1 MSPTLLGGSAP
12 STGTGSPTSSS
23 NGTTGSANSTGG
35 SRRDF
40 DALLKGSTENPRP
53 SEASAKPKPK
63 NADSGQ
69 GNNNSTAA
77 KDPSAKRSTDKPGH
91 ADDASGDATAPTTA
105 SAEASSPAEPAASD
119 EVDAAPWPPL
129 GLAGLAL
136 TGLVPAA
143 TDAQAAAAASTPV
156 VADPLLAGKA
166 DNLLTAN
173 PAAPAPGGPATGAPA
188 VNTAAT
194 SADAGPIALPLD
206 AAANDDIGLPKA
218 LADALTAGATD
229 ADAPATPFLHALQ
242 TAAELKTGTASAP
255 FAGSPTATPHV
266 GGESFDEDISARIGW
281 LADQKIGHATIK
293 VTPHDL
299 GLIEVRLQ
307 MDGDKV
313 HASFSSAHADVRH
326 ALESTLP
333 RLREML
339 NDQGFQLGNA
349 DVGHQHTA
357 QDGKSGG
364 GNSQRGGIGGG
375 DEPAMVETTISSA
388 QLMRQRGL
396 VDAYA

>member
-12 STGTGSPTSSS
+12 STGTSTSSASAGSS
-23 NGTTGSANSTGG
+23 NSASGAAGG
-35 SRRDF
+35 RQDF
-40 DALLKGSTENPRP
+40 DALLKGGNDSARAT
-53 SEASAKPKPK
+53 EASAKPKPRS
-63 NADSGQ
+63 ADSSQ
-69 GNNNSTAA
+69 SKDASTAA
-77 KDPSAKRSTDKPGH
+77 KDPTGKRSTEKPGH
-91 ADDASGDATAPTTA
+91 ADETSSDASVPATT
-105 SAEASSPAEPAASD
+105 SAEASSPAEPATGDDA
-119 EVDAAPWPPL
+119 DAAPWPPL

-143 TDAQAAAAASTPV
+143 TDAQAAPAATAPV
-156 VADPLLAGKA
+156 VADALLAGKA
-166 DNLLTAN
+166 DNVLNATTS
-173 PAAPAPGGPATGAPA
+173 APAPGGPTAAAPA
-188 VNTAAT
+188 VNTAAA
-194 SADAGPIALPLD
+194 SADPGPIALPLD
-206 AAANDDIGLPKA
+206 AAANDDIALPKA
-218 LADALTAGATD
+218 LADALTASAAD

-242 TAAELKTGTASAP
+242 TAAELKTGAASTP

-349 DVGHQHTA
+349 DVGHQQTA

-364 GNSQRGGIGGG
+364 GNSERGGIAGG
-375 DEPAMVETTISSA
+375 DEQTMVETTISSA

>member
-12 STGTGSPTSSS
+12 STGTSTSSTAAGNNS
-23 NGTTGSANSTGG
+23 SASGGTGS
-35 SRRDF
+35 RQDF
-40 DALLKGSTENPRP
+40 DAMLKGSKESARP
-53 SEASAKPKPK
+53 SEASVRPKPR
-63 NADSGQ
+63 NADSSQ
-69 GNNNSTAA
+69 SKDETTAA
-77 KDPSAKRSTDKPGH
+77 KDSTGKRSTDKPGH
-91 ADDASGDATAPTTA
+91 ADETSSDATAPATA
-105 SAEASSPAEPAASD
+105 SADASSPAEPAAGD

-143 TDAQAAAAASTPV
+143 PQTAPAATPV
-156 VADPLLAGKA
+156 VADPLLASKA
-166 DNLLTAN
+166 DALLTAN
-173 PAAPAPGGPATGAPA
+173 PAAPTSGAPTAAAPA
-188 VNTAAT
+188 VAAAAAST
-194 SADAGPIALPLD
+194 DAGPIALPLD
-206 AAANDDIGLPKA
+206 AAANDDIALPKA
-218 LADALTAGATD
+218 LADALTAGAAD

-242 TAAELKTGTASAP
+242 TAAELKTGAASAP

-307 MDGDKV
+307 VDGDKV

-349 DVGHQHTA
+349 DVGHQQTA
-357 QDGKSGG
+357 QDGRSGG
-364 GNSQRGGIGGG
+364 GGSERGGIGGG
-375 DEPAMVETTISSA
+375 DEPGMVETTISSA

-396 VDAYA
+396 LDAYA

>member
-12 STGTGSPTSSS
+12 STDTSTRSTSAGNSNSASGGTGS
-23 NGTTGSANSTGG
+23 
-35 SRRDF
+35 RQDF
-40 DALLKGSTENPRP
+40 DALLKGGKDSARAP
-53 SEASAKPKPK
+53 EASVKPKPK
-63 NADSGQ
+63 GTDRSQSKDETA
-69 GNNNSTAA
+69 AA
-77 KDPSAKRSTDKPGH
+77 KDPTSKRSTDKPGH
-91 ADDASGDATAPTTA
+91 ADETSSDATAPSTA
-105 SAEASSPAEPAASD
+105 SAEASSPAEPAAG
-119 EVDAAPWPPL
+119 EQGDAAPWPPL

-136 TGLVPAA
+136 TGVVSTAA
-143 TDAQAAAAASTPV
+143 DAQAAPVATTPV

-166 DNLLTAN
+166 DTLLTAN
-173 PAAPAPGGPATGAPA
+173 TPASAAGGTATATPA
-188 VNTAAT
+188 VNAAT
-194 SADAGPIALPLD
+194 ASADAGPIALPLD
-206 AAANDDIGLPKA
+206 AAANDDIALPKA
-218 LADALTAGATD
+218 LADALSASSAD

-242 TAAELKTGTASAP
+242 TAADLKTGAASAP

-326 ALESTLP
+326 ALESSLP

-349 DVGHQHTA
+349 DVGHQQTA
-357 QDGKSGG
+357 QDGRSGG
-364 GNSQRGGIGGG
+364 GHSERGGIGGG
-375 DEPAMVETTISSA
+375 DEPGMVETTVSSA

>member
-12 STGTGSPTSSS
+12 STGTGSTTSSS
-23 NGTTGSANSTGG
+23 TGSANSTGG

-40 DALLKGSTENPRP
+40 DALLKGSNENPRP

-63 NADSGQ
+63 SADSSPRSD
-69 GNNNSTAA
+69 NSTAA
-77 KDPSAKRSTDKPGH
+77 KDSSAKPSTDKPGH
-91 ADDASGDATAPTTA
+91 ADETSSDATAPATA

-119 EVDAAPWPPL
+119 EADAAPWPPL

-143 TDAQAAAAASTPV
+143 TDAQAPPAASAPV
-156 VADPLLAGKA
+156 VADPLLTGKA

-173 PAAPAPGGPATGAPA
+173 PAAPAPGGPAVAPA
-188 VNTAAT
+188 VNAAAA
-194 SADAGPIALPLD
+194 SADAGTIALPLD
-206 AAANDDIGLPKA
+206 AAANEDIALPKA
-218 LADALTAGATD
+218 LADALTANATD
-229 ADAPATPFLHALQ
+229 ADTPATPFLHALQ
-242 TAAELKTGTASAP
+242 TAADLKTGAASAP

-349 DVGHQHTA
+349 DVGHQQTA

-364 GNSQRGGIGGG
+364 GTERGGIGGG

>member
-12 STGTGSPTSSS
+12 STGTSTSS
-23 NGTTGSANSTGG
+23 TAAGSSSSASGG
-35 SRRDF
+35 IGGRQDF
-40 DALLKGSTENPRP
+40 DAMLKGSKESARP
-53 SEASAKPKPK
+53 SEASAKPKPRS
-63 NADSGQ
+63 ADSSQ
-69 GNNNSTAA
+69 SKDDTTAA
-77 KDPSAKRSTDKPGH
+77 KDPTGKRSTDKPGH
-91 ADDASGDATAPTTA
+91 ADETSSDATATATA
-105 SAEASSPAEPAASD
+105 SAEASSPAEPAAGD
-119 EVDAAPWPPL
+119 EADAAPWPPL

-143 TDAQAAAAASTPV
+143 ADAQAAATAATPV

-166 DNLLTAN
+166 DTLLTAN
-173 PAAPAPGGPATGAPA
+173 PAAPAPGGPTTAAPA
-188 VNTAAT
+188 LNASAA

-206 AAANDDIGLPKA
+206 AAANDDIALPKA
-218 LADALTAGATD
+218 LADALAAGATD

-242 TAAELKTGTASAP
+242 TAAELKTGAASTP

-266 GGESFDEDISARIGW
+266 GGECFDDDISARIGW

-349 DVGHQHTA
+349 DVGHQQTA

-364 GNSQRGGIGGG
+364 GNNERGGIAGS
-375 DEPAMVETTISSA
+375 DEPTLVETTISSA

-396 VDAYA
+396 LDAYA

>member
-12 STGTGSPTSSS
+12 STGTSTSSTAAGNNS
-23 NGTTGSANSTGG
+23 SASGGTGS
-35 SRRDF
+35 RQDF
-40 DALLKGSTENPRP
+40 DAMLKGSKESARP
-53 SEASAKPKPK
+53 SEASAKPKPR
-63 NADSGQ
+63 NADSSQ
-69 GNNNSTAA
+69 SKDETTAA
-77 KDPSAKRSTDKPGH
+77 KDSTGKRSTDKPGH
-91 ADDASGDATAPTTA
+91 ADETSSDATAPATA
-105 SAEASSPAEPAASD
+105 SAEASSPAEPAAGD

-143 TDAQAAAAASTPV
+143 PQTAPAATPV
-156 VADPLLAGKA
+156 VADPLLASKA
-166 DNLLTAN
+166 DALLTAN
-173 PAAPAPGGPATGAPA
+173 PAAPTSGAPTAAAPA
-188 VNTAAT
+188 VAAAAAST
-194 SADAGPIALPLD
+194 DAGPIALPLD
-206 AAANDDIGLPKA
+206 AAANDDIALPKA
-218 LADALTAGATD
+218 LADALTAGAAD

-242 TAAELKTGTASAP
+242 TAAELKTGAASAP

-349 DVGHQHTA
+349 DVGHQQTA
-357 QDGKSGG
+357 QDGRSGG
-364 GNSQRGGIGGG
+364 GGSERGGIGGG
-375 DEPAMVETTISSA
+375 DEPGMVETTISSA

-396 VDAYA
+396 LDAYA

>member
-12 STGTGSPTSSS
+12 STGTSTSSTAAGNNS
-23 NGTTGSANSTGG
+23 SASGGTGS
-35 SRRDF
+35 RQDF
-40 DALLKGSTENPRP
+40 DAMLKGSKESARP
-53 SEASAKPKPK
+53 SEASAKPKPR
-63 NADSGQ
+63 NADSSQ
-69 GNNNSTAA
+69 SKDETTAA
-77 KDPSAKRSTDKPGH
+77 KDSTGKRSTDKPGH
-91 ADDASGDATAPTTA
+91 ADETSSDATAPATT
-105 SAEASSPAEPAASD
+105 SADASSPAEPAAGD

-143 TDAQAAAAASTPV
+143 PQTAPAATPV
-156 VADPLLAGKA
+156 VADPLLASKA
-166 DNLLTAN
+166 DALLTAN
-173 PAAPAPGGPATGAPA
+173 PAAPTPGAPTAAAPA
-188 VNTAAT
+188 VAAAAAST
-194 SADAGPIALPLD
+194 DAGPIALPLD
-206 AAANDDIGLPKA
+206 AAANDDIALPKA
-218 LADALTAGATD
+218 LADALTAGAAD

-242 TAAELKTGTASAP
+242 TAAELKTGAASAP

-349 DVGHQHTA
+349 DVGHQQTA
-357 QDGKSGG
+357 QDGRSGG
-364 GNSQRGGIGGG
+364 GGSERGGIGGG
-375 DEPAMVETTISSA
+375 DEPGMVETTISSA

-396 VDAYA
+396 LDAYA

>member
-12 STGTGSPTSSS
+12 STGTGSTTSSS
-23 NGTTGSANSTGG
+23 TGSANSTGG

-40 DALLKGSTENPRP
+40 DALLKGSNENPRP

-63 NADSGQ
+63 SADSSPRSD
-69 GNNNSTAA
+69 NSTAA
-77 KDPSAKRSTDKPGH
+77 KDSSSKPSTDKPGH
-91 ADDASGDATAPTTA
+91 ADETSSDATAPATA

-119 EVDAAPWPPL
+119 EADAAPWPPL

-143 TDAQAAAAASTPV
+143 TDAQATTAASAPV
-156 VADPLLAGKA
+156 VADPLLTGKA

-173 PAAPAPGGPATGAPA
+173 PAAPAPGGPAVAPA
-188 VNTAAT
+188 VNAAAA
-194 SADAGPIALPLD
+194 SADAGTIALPLD
-206 AAANDDIGLPKA
+206 AAANEDIALPKA
-218 LADALTAGATD
+218 LADALTANATD

-242 TAAELKTGTASAP
+242 TAADLKTGAASTP

-349 DVGHQHTA
+349 DVGHQQTA

-364 GNSQRGGIGGG
+364 GTERGGIGGG

>member
-1 MSPTLLGGSAP
+1 MPPTLLGGSAP
-12 STGTGSPTSSS
+12 STGTSSTSTSAGSS
-23 NGTTGSANSTGG
+23 NSASGGTGG
-35 SRRDF
+35 RQDF
-40 DALLKGSTENPRP
+40 DAMLKGSNERPRP
-53 SEASAKPKPK
+53 SETSAKPKSK
-63 NADSGQ
+63 SADSNQ
-69 GNNNSTAA
+69 SKDDTPAA
-77 KDPSAKRSTDKPGH
+77 KDPTGKRGTDKPGQ
-91 ADDASGDATAPTTA
+91 ADKTSSDATAPTTA
-105 SAEASSPAEPAASD
+105 GAEASSPAEPAASD
-119 EVDAAPWPPL
+119 EADAAPWPPL

-136 TGLVPAA
+136 TGL
-143 TDAQAAAAASTPV
+143 TPV
-156 VADPLLAGKA
+156 AANAQPAPATAAPPVADPLLSTKPDA
-166 DNLLTAN
+166 LLVGTATASTA
-173 PAAPAPGGPATGAPA
+173 AAPNPNATASSA
-188 VNTAAT
+188 AAAT
-194 SADAGPIALPLD
+194 TDAGPVALPLD
-206 AAANDDIGLPKA
+206 AAANDDVALPKA
-218 LADALTAGATD
+218 LADALTANATD
-229 ADAPATPFLHALQ
+229 ADAPATPFQHALQ
-242 TAAELKTGTASAP
+242 TAAELKTGAASTP

-349 DVGHQHTA
+349 DVGHQQTA

-364 GNSQRGGIGGG
+364 STSERGGIAGS

>member
-12 STGTGSPTSSS
+12 STTSSTPGASAGSSNSASSGTG
-23 NGTTGSANSTGG
+23 G
-35 SRRDF
+35 RQDF
-40 DALLKGSTENPRP
+40 DALLKGGKDSARAP
-53 SEASAKPKPK
+53 EASAKPKPK
-63 NADSGQ
+63 SADS
-69 GNNNSTAA
+69 NPSKDDTTAA
-77 KDPSAKRSTDKPGH
+77 KDPTGKRTTDKPGH
-91 ADDASGDATAPTTA
+91 ADETSSDATAPTTA
-105 SAEASSPAEPAASD
+105 SAEASSPAESAAGD
-119 EVDAAPWPPL
+119 EADAAPWPPL

-143 TDAQAAAAASTPV
+143 TDAPAAPAATPV
-156 VADPLLAGKA
+156 VSDPLLAGKT
-166 DNLLTAN
+166 DTLLTATPPAPAAGTPN
-173 PAAPAPGGPATGAPA
+173 AAAPAI
-188 VNTAAT
+188 NAAAA

-206 AAANDDIGLPKA
+206 AAANDDIALPKA
-218 LADALTAGATD
+218 LADALTASAAD
-229 ADAPATPFLHALQ
+229 ADAPTTPFLHALQ
-242 TAAELKTGTASAP
+242 TAAELKTGAASTP

-349 DVGHQHTA
+349 DVGHQQTA

-364 GNSQRGGIGGG
+364 GNSERGGIGGG
-375 DEPAMVETTISSA
+375 DEPGMVETTVSSA

-396 VDAYA
+396 LDAYA

>member
-12 STGTGSPTSSS
+12 STGTSTSSTAAGNNS
-23 NGTTGSANSTGG
+23 SASGGTGS
-35 SRRDF
+35 RQDF
-40 DALLKGSTENPRP
+40 DAMLKGSKESARP
-53 SEASAKPKPK
+53 SEASAKPKPR
-63 NADSGQ
+63 NADSSQ
-69 GNNNSTAA
+69 SKDETTAA
-77 KDPSAKRSTDKPGH
+77 KDSTGKRSTDKPGH
-91 ADDASGDATAPTTA
+91 ADETSSDATAPATA
-105 SAEASSPAEPAASD
+105 SAEASSPAEPAAGD

-143 TDAQAAAAASTPV
+143 PQTAPSATPV
-156 VADPLLAGKA
+156 VADPLLASKA
-166 DNLLTAN
+166 DALLTAN
-173 PAAPAPGGPATGAPA
+173 PAAPTPGAPTAAAPA
-188 VNTAAT
+188 VAAAAAST
-194 SADAGPIALPLD
+194 DAGPIALPLD
-206 AAANDDIGLPKA
+206 AAANDDIALPKA
-218 LADALTAGATD
+218 LADALTAGAAD

-242 TAAELKTGTASAP
+242 TAAELKTGAASAP

-349 DVGHQHTA
+349 DVGHQQTA
-357 QDGKSGG
+357 QDGRSGG
-364 GNSQRGGIGGG
+364 GGSERGGIGGG
-375 DEPAMVETTISSA
+375 DEPGMVETTISSA

-396 VDAYA
+396 LDAYA

>member
-12 STGTGSPTSSS
+12 STGTSTSSTAAGNNS
-23 NGTTGSANSTGG
+23 SASGGTGS
-35 SRRDF
+35 RQDF
-40 DALLKGSTENPRP
+40 DAMLKGSKESARP
-53 SEASAKPKPK
+53 SEASVRPKPR
-63 NADSGQ
+63 NADSSQ
-69 GNNNSTAA
+69 SKDETTAA
-77 KDPSAKRSTDKPGH
+77 KDSTGKRSTDKPGH
-91 ADDASGDATAPTTA
+91 ADETSSDATAPATA
-105 SAEASSPAEPAASD
+105 SADASSPAEPAAGD

-143 TDAQAAAAASTPV
+143 PQTAPAATPV
-156 VADPLLAGKA
+156 VADPLLASKA
-166 DNLLTAN
+166 DALLTAN
-173 PAAPAPGGPATGAPA
+173 PAAPTPGAPTAAAPA
-188 VNTAAT
+188 VAAAAAST
-194 SADAGPIALPLD
+194 DAGPIALPLD
-206 AAANDDIGLPKA
+206 AAANDDIALPKA
-218 LADALTAGATD
+218 LADALTAGAAD

-242 TAAELKTGTASAP
+242 TAAELKIGAASAP

-349 DVGHQHTA
+349 DVGHQQTA
-357 QDGKSGG
+357 QDGRSGG
-364 GNSQRGGIGGG
+364 GGSERGGIGGG
-375 DEPAMVETTISSA
+375 DEPGMVETTISSA

-396 VDAYA
+396 LDAYA

>member
-12 STGTGSPTSSS
+12 TTGTSSTAGGGSTSAGS
-23 NGTTGSANSTGG
+23 NASTGG
-35 SRRDF
+35 SRQDF
-40 DALLKGSTENPRP
+40 DAMLKGSNERPHP
-53 SEASAKPKPK
+53 SEASAKQKPK
-63 NADSGQ
+63 NTDSSQ
-69 GNNNSTAA
+69 SKDDNTAA
-77 KDPSAKRSTDKPGH
+77 KDPSGKCSTGKPGH
-91 ADDASGDATAPTTA
+91 ADETSSDATLPATA
-105 SAEASSPAEPAASD
+105 SAEASSPAEPATRD
-119 EVDAAPWPPL
+119 EAEAAPWPPL

-143 TDAQAAAAASTPV
+143 ADAQAAPAASTPV

-173 PAAPAPGGPATGAPA
+173 PAAPGGPTAAAPA
-188 VNTAAT
+188 VTAAAT
-194 SADAGPIALPLD
+194 STDAGPIALPLD
-206 AAANDDIGLPKA
+206 AAANDDIALPKA
-218 LADALTAGATD
+218 LADALSTGATD

-242 TAAELKTGTASAP
+242 TAAELKTGAASAP

-364 GNSQRGGIGGG
+364 GSSDRGGIGGDG
-375 DEPAMVETTISSA
+375 EPGMIETTVSPS

-396 VDAYA
+396 LDAYA

>member
-12 STGTGSPTSSS
+12 STGTITSSTSAGSS
-23 NGTTGSANSTGG
+23 NSASGGTGS
-35 SRRDF
+35 RQDF
-40 DALLKGSTENPRP
+40 DAMLKGSKESARP

-63 NADSGQ
+63 SADSSQ
-69 GNNNSTAA
+69 SKDDTSAA
-77 KDPSAKRSTDKPGH
+77 KDPTGKRSTDKPGH
-91 ADDASGDATAPTTA
+91 ADETSSDATAPATA
-105 SAEASSPAEPAASD
+105 SAEASSPAEPATGD
-119 EVDAAPWPPL
+119 EADAAPWPPL

-136 TGLVPAA
+136 TGLAPSA

-156 VADPLLAGKA
+156 VADPLLAGKT
-166 DNLLTAN
+166 DTLLTAN
-173 PAAPAPGGPATGAPA
+173 PATPAPGGPTAAAPA
-188 VNTAAT
+188 VNAAAT
-194 SADAGPIALPLD
+194 SADAGPVALPLD
-206 AAANDDIGLPKA
+206 AAANDDIALPKA
-218 LADALTAGATD
+218 LADTLTAGATD
-229 ADAPATPFLHALQ
+229 GDAPATPFLHALQ
-242 TAAELKTGTASAP
+242 TAAELKTGAASAP

-349 DVGHQHTA
+349 DVGHQQTA

-364 GNSQRGGIGGG
+364 GTSERGGIGGG
-375 DEPAMVETTISSA
+375 DEPSMMETTVSSA

-396 VDAYA
+396 LDAYA